1 MMMRRL
7 VHGVT
12 AALGVLVLAIGVPIV
27 LVKVA
32 GWPLPTKLPDWS
44 NVYWSARQRHV
55 PAEFVIKTLAA
66 VCWLA
71 WAQLMWAMVWELA
84 VNVPRTLRGQRTV
97 AAPWSLGITTRVAQ
111 SLVAPLMLLST
122 FTTSAPAVAA
132 PALADLS
139 STAWFGPAI
148 GSSAAVVV
156 DLNTPVAP
164 APRWV
169 VEPGDTLWDVAEQC
183 LGDGSRVD
191 EVLAC
196 NPGLVATGR
205 LIIGDS
211 LRLPTDA
218 RVPVGRAPRAEPDP
232 VATTASAGDT
242 VATHVVMPGDTLWD
256 IAEHELD
263 DPLRWPEV
271 FAANEGRTFAD
282 GRTLS
287 DPDLIHPGWDLTIP
301 GDDSAPPVEEP
312 AELTPPPTD
321 ADPLPVVEPVDTIP
335 VTEVPVDTSPVA
347 DVVAAPPLAE
357 GSVDAA
363 APDVS
368 TAPPIAEPVATL
380 PAESPVSQRALE
392 DLRPVNRWSDV
403 AMPAGAPLEPVP
415 PAAGARAADTDEDA
429 LDDAHAPTPELLT
442 MERAAMMSAG
452 LLLLLAVRRRQRLRT
467 APPGARPPAP
477 TPTTAATE
485 RALRSIGAGE
495 RFARVDLA
503 VRAAAMPLIHHGQRP
518 LAAIVAGDG
527 ALELVATGAAELPAP
542 WEGDGARWVLP
553 ASVPIEMLAPDAR
566 QVAAPTPALIQLG
579 CDGGR
584 EVYVDLEALG
594 ALQVD
599 APAEQADAVVAAV
612 ATTLATSVLAEV
624 TSLIGVDVPA
634 AAFCGHRLYVAADDV
649 PDGLVHAVEAVGSTV
664 AAGATTFEL
673 RARATGGETWEP
685 AVVLVGSAVGEA
697 QLPFVPTGVA
707 VVSAAPIVG
716 PSSVLTPDGDAWELR
731 PAGIRLTPIGLASHE
746 VSAVEELLDVPEV
759 APVDALTELD
769 EPPTGPSSQSHEL
782 LVRLIGPV
790 RIETAA
796 GASVEFERS
805 KTRELVAWL
814 ATHRDR
820 STRTLARTA
829 LWEFDVRDAT
839 FANVVSEA
847 RRALARAVP
856 PPEGEEWVGRTLTED
871 LPLHELVRTD
881 ADLLTH
887 ALAAA
892 RLAAPGEAI
901 ALLRPAVEL
910 LAGMPFEG
918 TSYLWPDPEGIAS
931 SLVVLATSAAAE
943 LAAQCLAV
951 GDVEGVF
958 AATDRGLRVLP
969 GHEELIGLRMQAHA
983 RAGDHA
989 GVRHEWESYSR
1000 TLVAD
1005 PWSDGEPSPKL
1016 VALRAHLLGV
1026 PGRIATDRTE

>member
-1 MMMRRL
+1 MMRRL
-7 VHGVT
+7 VHGAT
-12 AALGVLVLAIGVPIV
+12 AALGVLVVAIGVPI
-27 LVKVA
+27 LLAAVA
-32 GWPLPTKLPDWS
+32 GWPLPTQVPDWS
-44 NVYWSARQRHV
+44 NVYWSARQQHV
-55 PAEFVIKTLAA
+55 PADFVLKTLAVVA
-66 VCWLA
+66 WLA
-71 WAQLMWAMVWELA
+71 WAQLMWAMLWELA

-97 AAPWSLGITTRVAQ
+97 AAPWSLGVMNRLAQ

-139 STAWFGPAI
+139 SAAWFGPATSA
-148 GSSAAVVV
+148 GAAVVV
-156 DLNTPVAP
+156 NLDAPVVD

-169 VEPGDTLWDVAEQC
+169 VESGDTLWDVAEQC

-191 EVLAC
+191 DVLAC
-196 NPGLVATGR
+196 NPGLGATTR
-205 LIIGDS
+205 LIPGERLS
-211 LRLPTDA
+211 LPADA
-218 RVPVGRAPRAEPDP
+218 RVPPGRTPRAEPDP
-232 VATTASAGDT
+232 VAPPASTASTEGTA
-242 VATHVVMPGDTLWD
+242 ATYVVEPGDTLWT
-256 IAEHELD
+256 IAEHELA

-287 DPDLIHPGWDLTIP
+287 DPDLIHPGWDL
-301 GDDSAPPVEEP
+301 A
-312 AELTPPPTD
+312 LPTD
-321 ADPLPVVEPVDTIP
+321 AAPPPVDQPAEPAPPPVATAPLPAVEPVDTTP
-335 VTEVPVDTSPVA
+335 VAEAPADAPIAPPTAEPVDT
-347 DVVAAPPLAE
+347 
-357 GSVDAA
+357 
-363 APDVS
+363 
-368 TAPPIAEPVATL
+368 TL
-380 PAESPVSQRALE
+380 PTEHEARVGT
-392 DLRPVNRWSDV
+392 DLRPVNRWSEV
-403 AMPAGAPLEPVP
+403 ATPGGAPLEPATTQP
-415 PAAGARAADTDEDA
+415 PSDTDDAADA
-429 LDDAHAPTPELLT
+429 AAAPAPELLT
-442 MERAAMMSAG
+442 MERAAMMSTG
-452 LLLLLAVRRRQRLRT
+452 VLLLLAVRRRQRLRT
-467 APPGARPPAP
+467 APAGARPPAP
-477 TPTTAATE
+477 TSSTAATE
-485 RALRSIGAGE
+485 RALRSIGTGE

-503 VRAAAMPLIHHGQRP
+503 VRAAAIALIRHGRRP
-518 LAAIVAGDG
+518 LAVIVAGDG
-527 ALELVATGAAELPAP
+527 TLELVATGPAELAAP
-542 WEGDGARWVLP
+542 WEGADDRWVLP
-553 ASVPIEMLAPDAR
+553 ASVPIEILAPDAR

-579 CDGGR
+579 CDRGR

-599 APAEQADAVVAAV
+599 APAEQADAVVAGV

-624 TSLIGVDVPA
+624 TTLIGVDVPA
-634 AAFCGHRLYVAADDV
+634 AAFCGHRHFVAAADV
-649 PDGLVHAVEAVGSTV
+649 PDGLARAVDAVGTTV
-664 AAGATTFEL
+664 AAGATFEL

-685 AVVLVGSAVGEA
+685 AVVLVGSAAGEA
-697 QLPFVPTGVA
+697 HLPFVPNGVA
-707 VVSAAPIVG
+707 MVSAAPIVG
-716 PSSVLTPDGDAWELR
+716 PSSVLTPHGEAWELR
-731 PAGIRLTPIGLASHE
+731 PAGIRLTPIGLATDE
-746 VSAVEELLDVPEV
+746 LAAVAELLDVPDV
-759 APVDALTELD
+759 APVDALTELA
-769 EPPTGPSSQSHEL
+769 EPATSAAPSLPYQL

-790 RIETAA
+790 RIETGS
-796 GASVEFERS
+796 GATVEFERS

-814 ATHRDR
+814 ATHRER

-847 RRALARAVP
+847 RRALARAVSP
-856 PPEGEEWVGRTLTED
+856 PDGDEWVGRTLTED

-892 RLAAPGEAI
+892 RLAAPAEAI

-969 GHEELIGLRMQAHA
+969 GHEGLIGLRMRAHA

-989 GVRHEWESYSR
+989 GVRHEWACYAR

-1016 VALRAHLLGV
+1016 VELRAQLLGV
-1026 PGRIATDRTE
+1026 SGRIATDSTE